1 MNALDFLIL
10 FLLIL
15 AVFDGWRAGFL
26 VLLVDLTAFA
36 AGLAVA
42 FWLCVPFGEWL
53 ARLVPMSAGLRP
65 FFGFALLFLGTTGL
79 LRLATRRLH
88 RFVAAKAPAAA
99 TANQTAG
106 AFLNLG
112 KQGVAVA
119 IMLNILLF
127 LPVIP
132 FVRREVQQS
141 RFTPY
146 FLIDRPELEAVIAR
160 VIAPA
165 VYETQDFLT
174 TKSVSDASV
183 PLHTPVGQLTD
194 DRDAERAMYLLVN
207 QERSSRGLLPLT
219 WNEQLAQV
227 ARLQSRDMWR
237 RQYFA
242 HVNPDGADP
251 FARLHQAGI
260 SYLVAG
266 ENLALA
272 PSTPIAHQGLMD
284 SQEHKDNIL
293 SPDYG
298 QIGIGV
304 VRNGLY
310 GELFT
315 QEFTN

>member
-26 VLLVDLTAFA
+26 VLLVDLVAFA
-36 AGLAVA
+36 AGLAAA
-42 FWLCVPFGEWL
+42 FWLCLPFGEWL
-53 ARLVPMSAGLRP
+53 GRLVPMSAGLRP
-65 FFGFALLFLGTTGL
+65 FFGFALLFLLVTGV

-88 RFVAAKAPAAA
+88 RLVAAKAPVTAV
-99 TANQTAG
+99 ANQAAG

-112 KQGVAVA
+112 KQGVAIA
-119 IMLNILLF
+119 LMLNILLY

-132 FVRREVQQS
+132 FVRRQIQQS
-141 RFTPY
+141 RLAPS
-146 FLIDRPELEAVIAR
+146 FLIDRPDLEAVIAR

-174 TKSVSDASV
+174 TKTINDTSVA
-183 PLHTPVGQLTD
+183 LHTPTGPLTD
-194 DRDAERAMYLLVN
+194 DPTAERALYLLVN
-207 QERSSRGLLPLT
+207 EERTKRGLLPLT
-219 WNEQLAQV
+219 WNDRLAQV

-260 SYLVAG
+260 SYLMAG

-304 VRNGLY
+304 VRNGVY
-310 GELFT
+310 GAMFT